1 MKKNARDANG
11 RRRCSTKLKNKKVN
25 YTKKIKKSKQKENK
39 KPKQN
44 ERKNKAA
51 ATAGQQRQPNFT
63 LTNYDLCYSWLL
75 PFGSSCL
82 SFSFCLDAGFFFAFV
97 SGSFDVGASQQRKA
111 PKTQLQSQLQAVRN
125 RENDKGP
132 VWWWKSVAWFT
143 RDRSRTRK
151 PRNCTLIVIRWLTKV
166 KSLNQLNLPSN
177 SAIFD
182 VTRNI
187 CNHII
192 NNFEYQLVMCFG
204 LSYERLYFPCVFF
217 FFFFLD
223 STLYALNTQIGHH
236 SPAQ

>member
-82 SFSFCLDAGFFFAFV
+82 SFSFCLDAGFFLLLFLALLTWAP
-97 SGSFDVGASQQRKA
+97 ASSEKRPKRSCKA
-111 PKTQLQSQLQAVRN
+111 NFKLSEIVKMTKARCDDGKVWRDSRVTGRALGN
-125 RENDKGP
+125 REIAL
-132 VWWWKSVAWFT
+132 WLWF
-143 RDRSRTRK
+143 
-151 PRNCTLIVIRWLTKV
+151 
-166 KSLNQLNLPSN
+166 
-177 SAIFD
+177 
-182 VTRNI
+182 
-187 CNHII
+187 
-192 NNFEYQLVMCFG
+192 G
-204 LSYERLYFPCVFF
+204 
-217 FFFFLD
+217 
-223 STLYALNTQIGHH
+223 G
-236 SPAQ
+236 